1 MNFNFNDI
9 YTNYYNRVYYTA
21 LKITK
26 EPCSAEDVLQ
36 ETFIKAFDKLNEVK
50 DASKLGSWL
59 STIASRKAI
68 DFLRKEK
75 KFVLL
80 TIEDYPFLQSSEA
93 TIGSQVEKECE
104 QIILEEE
111 VKKRIS
117 TLSPKLRA
125 VFRLYYDHQLRES
138 EIASKLHLSQPT
150 VKSRLYRARLAM
162 KDRMSDELNQHY
174 TA

>member
-1 MNFNFNDI
+1 MSDINFNDLF
-9 YTNYYNRVYYTA
+9 TKYYSRVYYTA

-26 EPCSAEDVLQ
+26 ETSAAEDVLQ
-36 ETFIKAFDKLNEVK
+36 ETFIKAYDKFNEIK
-50 DASKLGSWL
+50 DVNKVGAWL

-75 KFVLL
+75 KIVLL
-80 TIEDYPFLQSSEA
+80 SIEDYPILLPFEIAESK
-93 TIGSQVEKECE
+93 VENECE

-111 VKKRIS
+111 IKKKIS
-117 TLSPKLRA
+117 TLSPKLRS
-125 VFRLYYDHQLRES
+125 VFQLHYNQQLRES
-138 EIASKLHLSQPT
+138 EIASKLNLSKAA

-162 KDRMSDELNQHY
+162 KNKMKSRFEEHN